1 MGFSQPGS
9 IFGAPLPMAP
19 VARIDPGVPAS
30 VPNPEIENKIESVEV
45 KQCFNVY
52 DFCCGGMNCVK
63 ARNMRR
69 ARKKVMKKLNRGC
82 PQGWMNRCPVKEV
95 VSNPWGNPFGGF
107 GFGGFGFGK

>member
-1 MGFSQPGS
+1 MNC
-9 IFGAPLPMAP
+9 
-19 VARIDPGVPAS
+19 VKARNMKRAPGVPAS

-52 DFCCGGMNCVK
+52 DICCGGMNCVK

-107 GFGGFGFGK
+107 GFGGFGF